1 MTNAS
6 NRGTAPGRAR
16 DASQRPGSFKPG
28 HKKLGGRKRGTPNA
42 LSIDYKNAVT
52 AAAYFVGRDGKGAG
66 GLVGYFTRL
75 LIECPDVG
83 LMLLARALL
92 LEDDRPPDDR
102 ISSEEQN
109 DKEVRHS
116 LGATGSGRPD
126 PALTT
131 QFPIPELMRIAVK
144 HPKVFGKLFAAMVPV
159 PRGRPRRP
167 SRDGMASECN
177 HRLEFLRRCALL
189 LSEARKAHVSV
200 EPRGD
205 AAFPSC
211 AESPHPNEQLSN

>member
-1 MTNAS
+1 MTNPL

-16 DASQRPGSFKPG
+16 DASERPGSFKPG

-83 LMLLARALL
+83 LMLLARAFLY
-92 LEDDRPPDDR
+92 DDGWPPDDR
-102 ISSEEQN
+102 ILSEEQN

-131 QFPIPELMRIAVK
+131 QFPIPELMRIAIK

-167 SRDGMASECN
+167 SRDAMASECN
-177 HRLEFLRRCALL
+177 QRLEFLRRCALL

>member
-28 HKKLGGRKRGTPNA
+28 HKKLGGRKKGTPNA
-42 LSIDYKNAVT
+42 LSVDYKNAVT

-83 LMLLARALL
+83 LMLLARAFLY
-92 LEDDRPPDDR
+92 DDGWPPDDR
-102 ISSEEQN
+102 ILSEEQN

-131 QFPIPELMRIAVK
+131 QFPIPELMRIAIK

-167 SRDGMASECN
+167 SRDGMASECKS
-177 HRLEFLRRCALL
+177 RCALL

-211 AESPHPNEQLSN
+211 APHPNEQLSN

>member
-66 GLVGYFTRL
+66 GLIGYFLRL
-75 LIECPDVG
+75 FIECPDVG

-144 HPKVFGKLFAAMVPV
+144 HPKVFGKMFAAMVPV

-167 SRDGMASECN
+167 SRDAMASECN
-177 HRLEFLRRCALL
+177 QRLEFLRRCALIW
-189 LSEARKAHVSV
+189 SEARRPPAPV
-200 EPRGD
+200 EPREEV
-205 AAFPSC
+205 P
-211 AESPHPNEQLSN
+211 

>member
-28 HKKLGGRKRGTPNA
+28 HKKLGGRKKGTPNA
-42 LSIDYKNAVT
+42 LSVDYKNAVT

-83 LMLLARALL
+83 LMLLARAFLY
-92 LEDDRPPDDR
+92 DDGWPPDDR
-102 ISSEEQN
+102 ILSEEQN

-131 QFPIPELMRIAVK
+131 QFPIPELMRIAIK

-167 SRDGMASECN
+167 SRDAMASECN
-177 HRLEFLRRCALL
+177 QRLEFLRRCALL

-211 AESPHPNEQLSN
+211 APHPNEQLSN